1 MVFRF
6 YEFLKHLTCIKFLPK
21 EDIICI
27 SRALCATGK
36 SPTHNV
42 TGDQHYNVT
51 NMTVA
56 EKGYIDVGYK
66 IFWCQF

>member
-6 YEFLKHLTCIKFLPK
+6 YEFFKLLTCIKYLPE

-36 SPTHNV
+36 SPLV

-56 EKGYIDVGYK
+56 EKGYIDV
-66 IFWCQF
+66 